1 MSIAYKDPKT
11 KVKNHHANK
20 LLGQHFLK
28 NKSILASIIELLN
41 LTEDDFLVEIGP
53 GNGEM
58 TLPVLKNS
66 HFSKFVAIE
75 KDKTL
80 AENLEKLENP
90 LFEVFEGDAL
100 EKLPKIFGKTS
111 KKAKIFGNLPYYV
124 TGQIFR
130 ILWEYRDHIEM
141 GVFMIQK
148 EVAERMIGNLG
159 EMNRLAAFTCS
170 WSNPKIAFFVNRKEF
185 SPQPKVDSAVIV
197 LTPTAKMLP
206 LELSDTYEKFIRLL
220 FAQPRKKAINNLSE
234 LFSGTTAEKK
244 KVAKLFLEKVNIKNT
259 VRPQDINISSLISLT
274 KMLYNESNGA
284 QNT

>member
-1 MSIAYKDPKT
+1 MSIAHEDPKT
-11 KVKNHHANK
+11 KRINNHANK

-28 NKSILASIIELLN
+28 NKSILRSLVELLA
-41 LTEDDFLVEIGP
+41 LTQEDLLIEIGP
-53 GNGEM
+53 GNGEI
-58 TLPVLKNS
+58 TLPIIKTNR
-66 HFSKFVAIE
+66 FSKFIVIE
-75 KDKTL
+75 KDKNL
-80 AENLEKLENP
+80 AEKLKRLENP

-100 EKLPKIFGKTS
+100 EKLPQILQKTS
-111 KKAKIFGNLPYYV
+111 KKVKVFGNLPYYT

-130 ILWEYRDHIEM
+130 ILWEYRNVIEM

-170 WSNPKIAFFVNRKEF
+170 WSDPKIAFFVNRKEF
-185 SPQPKVDSAVIV
+185 SPQPRVDSAVVV
-197 LTPTAKMLP
+197 LTPTTEILP
-206 LELSDTYEKFIRLL
+206 PELSDTYEKFIKLL

-244 KVAKLFLEKVNIKNT
+244 KEAELFLEKIHIKNT

-274 KMLYNESNGA
+274 RMLYNESNGA
-284 QNT
+284 QNI

>member
-1 MSIAYKDPKT
+1 M
-11 KVKNHHANK
+11 HRHANK

-28 NKSILASIIELLN
+28 NKSILRSIIELLE
-41 LTEDDFLVEIGP
+41 LKEDDSLIEIGP

-58 TLPVLKNS
+58 TLPILKNS
-66 HFSKFVAIE
+66 HFSKFIVIE
-75 KDKTL
+75 KDKIL
-80 AENLEKLENP
+80 AENLKKLENP

-100 EKLPKIFGKTS
+100 QKLPQILEKTT
-111 KKAKIFGNLPYYV
+111 KKVKVFGNLPYYL

-148 EVAERMIGNLG
+148 EVAERMIGAPG

-185 SPQPKVDSAVIV
+185 SPQPKVDSAVVV
-197 LTPTAKMLP
+197 LTPVSEILP
-206 LELSDTYEKFIRLL
+206 LELSEMYEKFIKLL

-244 KVAKLFLEKVNIKNT
+244 KAAELFLETINIKNT

-274 KMLYNESNGA
+274 RMLYNESNGA